1 MVSTRKKRQS
11 SKRLLSQ
18 LGDFDQDV
26 IIGNTTSERRESVVV
41 NGGVDDQ
48 DFTGGTSNVS
58 SIVNENALNV
68 KTLER
73 CFNERI
79 DREMS
84 NIVDTVEDRI
94 ENAVLTAIDN
104 IVTPK
109 IELAIRSINAS
120 SGRDVTSA
128 SGNSERREYEGI
140 NASFENASVN
150 NRTLGMANTNDETRH
165 DFHDGVSEL
174 PVLEAQFDRQL
185 PTHHMPS
192 GASSEVHHMV
202 TGVKERRDMLT
213 EGSQQIHNRHHMV
226 TGAKEQIHNHH
237 DMVARGSEEFRN
249 SHHMVTGQTA
259 HINQIPEFLTGRT
272 QTSRNP
278 SSHQYQN
285 LSTQV
290 SQDNNLPVVEHTPT
304 HQNLDANNSINRL
317 ADAIA
322 GITTQQPAQATT
334 MLKPVS
340 TSTLIFDGKNEKFEL
355 FEDLFHTMLKMQPE
369 MTEAM
374 KINHFH
380 AHLRKEALQTFR
392 NISAVNKKTLDD
404 VLIVFRRK
412 YVKPELQ
419 ATAKHKWHKLTFDP
433 NTKSL
438 PDFLEELNECAEKAF
453 GDNAQHMIDSL
464 LYAKLPPHLKRSLNL
479 AHLENGT
486 YDQIVAHLEREL
498 ELSGLEN
505 DGELTI
511 PTMTTVPLNDN
522 QQNTEQTKVVCSYC
536 KKPGHVIRDCR
547 KRMRKE
553 QERGNDPSTQKMKP
567 STSKP
572 YAPCPHCQR
581 TNHPPEQ
588 CWSGPNAANRP
599 KRFKQAYPEDNQND
613 GQNHGNLTYSGPSS
627 ILKNSLN

>member
-11 SKRLLSQ
+11 NKRLLSQ
-18 LGDFDQDV
+18 LDDFDQDV
-26 IIGNTTSERRESVVV
+26 IIGNTASERQENVVV
-41 NGGVDDQ
+41 NEGIDDQ
-48 DFTGGTSNVS
+48 NFTGGTSNANSTVS
-58 SIVNENALNV
+58 ENALNV

-94 ENAVLTAIDN
+94 QNAILVAIDN
-104 IVTPK
+104 IVAPK

-120 SGRDVTSA
+120 SGRDATSV
-128 SGNSERREYEGI
+128 SENSERRDHERV
-140 NASFENASVN
+140 NASFGSASENN
-150 NRTLGMANTNDETRH
+150 GTLGMTSANDETRRNPH
-165 DFHDGVSEL
+165 DRVSEL
-174 PVLEAQFDRQL
+174 SVAGTQFDQQS
-185 PTHHMPS
+185 PTLHVLS
-192 GASSEVHHMV
+192 GGSTEIHHMV
-202 TGVKERRDMLT
+202 TGVKERHDMLT
-213 EGSQQIHNRHHMV
+213 EGSEQIHNR
-226 TGAKEQIHNHH
+226 
-237 DMVARGSEEFRN
+237 
-249 SHHMVTGQTA
+249 HHMVTGQTA
-259 HINQIPEFLTGRT
+259 HINQIPKFLTGRT

-290 SQDNNLPVVEHTPT
+290 SQDNNLPVVEHTQT
-304 HQNLDANNSINRL
+304 NQNLDANNSINRL

-322 GITTQQPAQATT
+322 GITTQQPSQATT

-340 TSTLIFDGKNEKFEL
+340 TSTLIFDGTNEKFEL

-412 YVKPELQ
+412 YVKPESQ

-522 QQNTEQTKVVCSYC
+522 QQNTEQTKVVCYYC

-553 QERGNDPSTQKMKP
+553 QERGNNPSTQKMKP
-567 STSKP
+567 STPKT

-599 KRFKQAYPEDNQND
+599 KRFKQAYPEDNRND
-613 GQNHGNLTYSGPSS
+613 RQDQVNLTYSGPSS
-627 ILKNSLN
+627 IPKNSLN